1 MTSPSVCPM
10 SESVE
15 PALVL
20 VATPIGNP
28 DDLAPRALLEL
39 ERADRIACED
49 TRRTGA
55 LLKHFG
61 IAHDPFIVCNEHT
74 EMTAAA
80 HVVDRIAGGERIVLV
95 SDAGMPGISDPGRRI
110 VQAAADAGQTVTA
123 VPGPSAVLMA
133 VAVSGLV
140 SDRFCFEGFLPRK
153 GAERGRR
160 IGALQREDRS
170 TVFFE
175 SPRRVLRTIKDLAD
189 ALGADRRVVLARELT
204 KTHEEVWRGSLGA
217 AKVHLA
223 EREPLGEFVIVVD
236 AAPPTEVDDD
246 TLRSALDQEFAR
258 GSSTRDAVAAVMDRF
273 DVPKRRVYDLAVDLR
288 T

>member
-1 MTSPSVCPM
+1 M
-10 SESVE
+10 SEAA

-20 VATPIGNP
+20 VATPIGNF

-61 IAHDPFIVCNEHT
+61 VAHEPFLVCNEHS

-80 HVVDRIAGGERIVLV
+80 AVVDRIAAGQRVVLV
-95 SDAGMPGISDPGRRI
+95 SDAGMPGISDPGHRI
-110 VQAAADAGQTVTA
+110 VEAVVAAGQTVTA

-133 VAVSGLV
+133 VAISGLA

-153 GAERGRR
+153 GADRASRIDALRR
-160 IGALQREDRS
+160 EERS

-175 SPRRVLRTIKDLAD
+175 SPRRVARTIDDLAE
-189 ALGADRRVVLARELT
+189 ALGPDRRVVLARELT
-204 KTHEEVWRGSLGA
+204 KTHEETWRGSLA
-217 AKVHLA
+217 EAQQHLA

-236 AAPPTEVDDD
+236 GAPPAEVDDD
-246 TLRSALDQEFAR
+246 ALRAALEAEFAR
-258 GSSTRDAVAAVMDRF
+258 GSSTRDAVAAVVDGF
-273 DVPKRRVYDLAVDLR
+273 GVPKRRVYDLAVDLR
-288 T
+288 P

>member
-1 MTSPSVCPM
+1 M
-10 SESVE
+10 SEAA

-20 VATPIGNP
+20 VATPIGNF

-39 ERADRIACED
+39 EQADRIACED

-61 IAHDPFIVCNEHT
+61 VAHEPFLVCNEHS

-80 HVVDRIAGGERIVLV
+80 VVVDRIAAGQRVVLV
-95 SDAGMPGISDPGRRI
+95 SDAGMPGISDPGHRI
-110 VQAAADAGQTVTA
+110 VEAVVAAGQTVTA

-133 VAVSGLV
+133 VAISGLA

-153 GAERGRR
+153 GADRASRIDALRR
-160 IGALQREDRS
+160 EERS

-175 SPRRVLRTIKDLAD
+175 SPRRVARTIDDLAE
-189 ALGADRRVVLARELT
+189 ALGPDRRVVLARELT
-204 KTHEEVWRGSLGA
+204 KTHEETWRGSLA
-217 AKVHLA
+217 EAQQHLA

-236 AAPPTEVDDD
+236 GAPPAEVDDD
-246 TLRSALDQEFAR
+246 ALRAALEAEFAR
-258 GSSTRDAVAAVMDRF
+258 GSSTRDAVAAVVDGF
-273 DVPKRRVYDLAVDLR
+273 GVPKRRVYDLAVDLR
-288 T
+288 P

>member
-1 MTSPSVCPM
+1 M
-10 SESVE
+10 SEAA

-20 VATPIGNP
+20 VATPIGNF

-39 ERADRIACED
+39 EQADRIACED

-61 IAHDPFIVCNEHT
+61 VAHEPFLVCNEHS

-80 HVVDRIAGGERIVLV
+80 AVVDRIAAGQRVVLV
-95 SDAGMPGISDPGRRI
+95 SDAGMPGISDPGHRI
-110 VQAAADAGQTVTA
+110 VEAVVAAGQTVTA

-133 VAVSGLV
+133 VAISGLA

-153 GAERGRR
+153 GADRASRIDALRR
-160 IGALQREDRS
+160 EERS

-175 SPRRVLRTIKDLAD
+175 SPRRVARTIDDLAE
-189 ALGADRRVVLARELT
+189 ALGPDRRVVLARELT
-204 KTHEEVWRGSLGA
+204 KTHEETWRGSLA
-217 AKVHLA
+217 EAQQHLA

-236 AAPPTEVDDD
+236 GAPPAEVDDD
-246 TLRSALDQEFAR
+246 ALRAALEAEFAR
-258 GSSTRDAVAAVMDRF
+258 GSSTRDAVAAVVDGF
-273 DVPKRRVYDLAVDLR
+273 GVPKRRVYDLAVDLR
-288 T
+288 P

>member
-1 MTSPSVCPM
+1 M
-10 SESVE
+10 SEAA

-20 VATPIGNP
+20 VATPIGNF

-61 IAHDPFIVCNEHT
+61 VAHEPFLVCNEHS

-80 HVVDRIAGGERIVLV
+80 AVVDRIAAGQRVVLV
-95 SDAGMPGISDPGRRI
+95 SDAGMPGISDPGHRI
-110 VQAAADAGQTVTA
+110 VEAVVAAGQTVTA

-133 VAVSGLV
+133 VAISGLA

-153 GAERGRR
+153 GADRASRIDALRR
-160 IGALQREDRS
+160 EERS

-175 SPRRVLRTIKDLAD
+175 SPRRVACTIDDLAE
-189 ALGADRRVVLARELT
+189 ALGPDRRVVLARELT
-204 KTHEEVWRGSLGA
+204 KTHEETWRGSLA
-217 AKVHLA
+217 EAQQHLA

-236 AAPPTEVDDD
+236 GAPPAEVDDD
-246 TLRSALDQEFAR
+246 ALRAALEAEFAR
-258 GSSTRDAVAAVMDRF
+258 GSSTRDAVAAVVDGF
-273 DVPKRRVYDLAVDLR
+273 GVPKRRVYDLAVDLR
-288 T
+288 P